1 MISDDP
7 TITHHISVKRVRYY
21 IFLRDVLI
29 LALTTFGGAQAH
41 LAHFHKILVKKRGYL
56 SDAHLMEINSLC
68 QILPGPASTQTLI
81 AVGFKIGGPNL
92 AYLSLLVWILPAVIL
107 MTAAAMMMSTIQ
119 QNNWSTD
126 FTRYIQPMAV
136 GFVSYGAYIISLK
149 TVNTK
154 TGIALM
160 IVAAVV
166 SYYIQTPYIYPII
179 IIGAGLLTSM
189 KFRSQPKE
197 RKEKVHVNWANLLLW
212 GGVLIFAAALGGITK
227 ALPVKLFENFYRNGS
242 LVFGGG
248 QVLAPLLYTEFVE
261 IKDGEESKV
270 TALRSKLKEKYSPK
284 PYHRPIS
291 HDEFLSGYAIAQ
303 ALPGPSFSF
312 SAYIGALSARDY
324 GIGGEIVGALMSAI
338 GIFLPGTFMIFFVIR
353 FWDGLKKYRPVRA
366 SLEGITAA
374 AAGLVAASAII
385 LFQPL
390 ENTFLNFGVTIA
402 TFCLLVF
409 TKIPSPLIIV
419 GGLVLGFVFGK
430 GA

>member
-1 MISDDP
+1 M
-7 TITHHISVKRVRYY
+7 VQRVRYY

-29 LALTTFGGAQAH
+29 LALTTFGGPQAH
-41 LAHFHKILVKKRGYL
+41 LAHFHKVLVTKRGYITEA
-56 SDAHLMEINSLC
+56 DLMEINSLC

-81 AVGFKIGGPNL
+81 AVGFRIGGPNL
-92 AYLSLLVWILPAVIL
+92 AYLTLLVWILPAVIL
-107 MTAAAMMMSTIQ
+107 MTAAAVVMTSIQ
-119 QNNWSTD
+119 EKNWSIE

-136 GFVSYGAYIISLK
+136 GFVSYGAYMISLK

-154 TGIALM
+154 TGIVLM
-160 IVAAVV
+160 VVAAVV
-166 SYYIQTPYIYPII
+166 SYYIQTPYIYPVII
-179 IIGAGLLTSM
+179 LGAGLVTSM

-197 RKEKVHVNWANLLLW
+197 EKQRLKVNWANLLLW
-212 GGVLIFAAALGGITK
+212 AGVLIFAAALGGITK
-227 ALPVKLFENFYRNGS
+227 ALPVKLFENFYRSGS

-261 IKDGEESKV
+261 VKDEDHSKV
-270 TALRSKLKEKYSPK
+270 SALRNKLKQKYSPK

-291 HDEFLSGYAIAQ
+291 HDEFLSGYAVAQ
-303 ALPGPSFSF
+303 ALPGPVFSF
-312 SAYIGALSARDY
+312 SAYIGALSSRNY
-324 GIGGEIVGALMSAI
+324 GIGGEILGAIMSSL

-390 ENTFLNFGVTIA
+390 ENTVLNFGVTIA

-409 TKIPSPLIIV
+409 TRVPSPLIIL
-419 GGLVLGFVFGK
+419 GGLILGFVLR
-430 GA
+430 

>member
-1 MISDDP
+1 M
-7 TITHHISVKRVRYY
+7 VRRVRYF
-21 IFLRDVLI
+21 IFLKDVLI
-29 LALTTFGGAQAH
+29 LALTTFGGPQAH
-41 LAHFHKILVKKRGYL
+41 LAHFHKILVRKRGYL
-56 SDAHLMEINSLC
+56 SDAELMEINSLC

-92 AYLSLLVWILPAVIL
+92 AYLSLLVWVLPAVIL
-107 MTAAAMMMSTIQ
+107 MTTAAVIMSGIQ
-119 QNNWSTD
+119 EKNWSIE

-136 GFVSYGAYIISLK
+136 GFVSYGAYMISLK

-160 IVAAVV
+160 IIGAVV
-166 SYYIQTPYIYPII
+166 SYYIQTPYIYPAI
-179 IIGAGLLTSM
+179 IIGAGLVTAL
-189 KFRSQPKE
+189 KYRAQPKE
-197 RKEKVHVNWANLLLW
+197 EEKKLKVNWSNLLLW
-212 GGVLIFAAALGGITK
+212 GGVLVFAAVLGGITK
-227 ALPVKLFENFYRNGS
+227 ALPVKLFENFYRSGS

-248 QVLAPLLYTEFVE
+248 QVLTPLLYTEFVE
-261 IKDGEESKV
+261 VKDGDGSKV
-270 TALRSKLKEKYSPK
+270 SALRSRLKEKYSPK

-303 ALPGPSFSF
+303 ALPGPVFSF

-338 GIFLPGTFMIFFVIR
+338 GIFLPGTFLIFFVIR

-374 AAGLVAASAII
+374 SAGLVAAAAII

-390 ENTFLNFGVTIA
+390 ENTFLNFSVTIV
-402 TFCLLVF
+402 TFCLLEF
-409 TKIPSPLIIV
+409 TKVPSPLIIL
-419 GGLVLGFVFGK
+419 GGLILGFLVQGN
-430 GA
+430 